1 MTKFFFILS
10 NDAVLSA
17 ARSAAVSKSGF
28 NLFNAVVLPSQ
39 TALWFMNTLHAN
51 AFYYASFSCGNRRII
66 LNGAEEEAQAL
77 LSIQQLEAKAF
88 RLRLLLEKIYSR
100 MKSSKDLMIQHI
112 SRIVSLSP
120 LIYSQPATSLH
131 LYFFKYLRK
140 HTSNLRFFYI
150 ISFALTP
157 TICVCVT

>member
-1 MTKFFFILS
+1 MNAHFRSLLHVDNCSETLNCGFMTKFFFILS

-77 LSIQQLEAKAF
+77 LSI
-88 RLRLLLEKIYSR
+88 
-100 MKSSKDLMIQHI
+100 
-112 SRIVSLSP
+112 
-120 LIYSQPATSLH
+120 
-131 LYFFKYLRK
+131 
-140 HTSNLRFFYI
+140 
-150 ISFALTP
+150 
-157 TICVCVT
+157 